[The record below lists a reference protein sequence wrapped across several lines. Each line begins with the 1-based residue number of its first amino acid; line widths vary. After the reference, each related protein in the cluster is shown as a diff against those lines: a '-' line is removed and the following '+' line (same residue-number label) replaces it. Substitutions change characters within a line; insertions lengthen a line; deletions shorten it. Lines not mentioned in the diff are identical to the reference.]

1 MASNFGKTIQVS
13 TFGASHGYAIGGVVE
28 GLPCGYTI
36 DIDELQQFLKRRAPG
51 QNQLQTQRKEAD
63 VPEFLSGIVDGML
76 SGSPLAFMIRN
87 TSQHSSDYNNLRDIP
102 RPSHADFTAR
112 MRYGDKV
119 DMRGGGHFSA
129 RLTAPL
135 CVAGGIAIQLLR
147 EKGIEIHGHLKQVGS
162 IQDSP
167 IDMVHPDMNALASI
181 ATEPIAMLDHSK
193 RSEVEEL
200 VLQLKKDGDSTGGI
214 VEVVATGIPVGLG
227 NPNFD
232 GIENRLARTIF
243 GVPAIKGVS
252 FGGGFDMCSAL
263 GSDVNDAFTIKDG
276 HITTTT
282 NHSGGIQGGITNG
295 LPLIMQV
302 GIKPTPS
309 IYKEQHS
316 VSLSQQEDTLLVI
329 KGRHDPCVALR
340 AVPVIEAVTAL
351 VILDFLGDIDHE
363 LR

>member
-1 MASNFGKTIQVS
+1 MASNFGKTIQVA
-13 TFGASHGYAIGGVVE
+13 TFGASHGYAIGGIVE
-28 GLPCGYTI
+28 GLPCGHTI
-36 DIDELQQFLKRRAPG
+36 DIDELQAFLKRRAPG

-63 VPEFLSGIVDGML
+63 IPEFLSGMVDGML

-87 TSQHSSDYNNLRDIP
+87 TSQHSGDYNNLRDIP

-135 CVAGGIAIQLLR
+135 CVAGGIALQLLR

-162 IQDSP
+162 IQDAP
-167 IDMVHPDMNALASI
+167 IDMVHPDMQALAHI
-181 ATEPIAMLDHSK
+181 ATKPIAMVDANK
-193 RSEVEEL
+193 RTEVENL
-200 VLQLKKDGDSTGGI
+200 VMQLKKDGDSTGGI
-214 VEVVATGIPVGLG
+214 VEVIATGLPVGLG
-227 NPNFD
+227 RFPRV
-232 GIENRLARTIF
+232 IS

-252 FGGGFDMCSAL
+252 FGGGFDMCSRL
-263 GSDVNDAFTIKDG
+263 GSEVNDAFTMDG
-276 HITTTT
+276 DTITTTT
-282 NHSGGIQGGITNG
+282 NNSGGIQGGITNG
-295 LPLIMQV
+295 LPLVMQV

-316 VSLSQQEDTLLVI
+316 VSLSQKEDTLLTI